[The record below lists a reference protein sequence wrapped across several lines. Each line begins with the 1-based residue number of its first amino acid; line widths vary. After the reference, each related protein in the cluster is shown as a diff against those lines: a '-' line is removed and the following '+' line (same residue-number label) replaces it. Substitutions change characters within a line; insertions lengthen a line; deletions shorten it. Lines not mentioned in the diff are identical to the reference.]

1 VALSPGTPLG
11 PYEVLGSIGEGG
23 MGQVYRARDTKL
35 DRDVAL
41 KVLPESFASDP
52 ERLRRF
58 EREAKTLASLNHA
71 NIAQIYGIVDA
82 DGRQAIVMELVA
94 GRTLDAVIQAD
105 ADRWGTGVPVTDAVA
120 IASQIAEALETAHE
134 AGIVHRDLKPA
145 NVMVRDDGV
154 VKVLD
159 FGLARPADTTAAAF
173 SSPTMLSPAMTGH
186 GVILG
191 TASYMSPEQ
200 AKGRPADKRSD
211 IWAFGVVL
219 HEMLTGKPLFG
230 GETVTEVIA
239 AVLKDTPN
247 LDAVPASTPLAL
259 RRLLERCLERD
270 PRLRLRDIGEARIA
284 LARLYGA
291 TADGPTGQNAPD
303 RTRRSPIRALAY
315 ALGTVA
321 VAAAAGVAAWI
332 AKPGGTP
339 VPIRRFELPRPIAE
353 SSSFALAPDGSR
365 IAYVHRGH
373 LYVHALDSGI
383 ANDLVAIPPS
393 ANTVFWSPDSR
404 TIGLTVDASLKTI
417 PASGGALFTVCKVPA
432 SGLVMTSRWQPDNT
446 ILFAVWRD
454 SLYRVSASGGTPEL
468 HAAIDAATEVDFHSI
483 ATLPGNRLAV
493 TTHVRGDDGARLD
506 VIAGGRRTP
515 LASTRDINSVRF
527 QSPDKLLFLRIGV
540 NAGVWVAPLAASVD
554 LTRATLLEP
563 GAIDFDAATDGTLV
577 AYFLPKDRR
586 ELIWVTR
593 RGEITALAGLP
604 FETGTGDI
612 ALSPDHRRAVL
623 SVRAADLTAHFV
635 VRDLTTGSDTPIPA
649 PEAVTV
655 MTSSATVSWTPAQR
669 LLYAAGGIESW
680 RIHDWPSD
688 GSTGGRVLADGLGAV
703 MVADGSQVLFLRDER
718 GATRLFRAP
727 VKTDGSLGPAAPV
740 FGERDGQRVRTFDV
754 SPDGRLLAF
763 TTTNSDTQQLNV
775 ILTTLP
781 DLGERRQVTSSGG
794 NRPRFSRDGREL
806 YFLSG
811 QRDSAGRTR
820 GQLNVVSIRT
830 SPLTIGVPETVLE
843 AGENGRPAISGFD
856 IAADGRLLMT
866 RKAPAAPGD
875 EGRAV
880 LRQNWMAAITK

>member
-1 VALSPGTPLG
+1 M
-11 PYEVLGSIGEGG
+11 GE
-23 MGQVYRARDTKL
+23 VYRARDTKL

-41 KVLPESFASDP
+41 KLLPESFATDP

-58 EREAKTLASLNHA
+58 DREAKTLASLNHA

-82 DGRQAIVMELVA
+82 DGRQALVMELVA
-94 GRTLDAVIQAD
+94 GRTLDAVIRAH
-105 ADRWGTGVPVTDAVA
+105 ADRSGAGVPVTDAVA
-120 IASQIAEALETAHE
+120 MASQIAEALETAHE

-159 FGLARPADTTAAAF
+159 FGLARHADTAAASAAATF

-186 GVILG
+186 GVIIG

-200 AKGRPADKRSD
+200 AKGRTADKRSD

-239 AVLKDTPN
+239 AVLKDAPN
-247 LDAVPASTPLAL
+247 FDAVPASTPPAL

-284 LARLYGA
+284 LARGDGA
-291 TADGPTGQNAPD
+291 TADGRTGQNSPD
-303 RTRRSPIRALAY
+303 RTRRSPVRALAY
-315 ALGTVA
+315 ALGAVA
-321 VAAAAGVAAWI
+321 VAAAVGVMAWI
-332 AKPGGTP
+332 AKPAGAP
-339 VPIRRFELPRPIAE
+339 VPVRRFELPRPIGE
-353 SSSFALAPDGSR
+353 SPSVALAPDGSR
-365 IAYVHRGH
+365 IAYVRRGH

-383 ANDLVAIPPS
+383 PSDLVAIPPS
-393 ANTVFWSPDSR
+393 ASAVFWSPDSR
-404 TIGLTVDASLKTI
+404 TIGINVDASLKTI

-432 SGLVMTSRWQPDNT
+432 SGQVMAALWQPDNT

-468 HAAIDAATEVDFHSI
+468 HTAIDVATEVDFHSM
-483 ATLPGNRLAV
+483 AMLPGNRLAV

-506 VIAGGRRTP
+506 VIAGHRRTP
-515 LASTRDINSVRF
+515 LASPRDINSVRF
-527 QSPDKLLFLRIGV
+527 QPPDRLLFVRIGV
-540 NAGVWVAPLAASVD
+540 NAGVWVAPLGASLD
-554 LTRATLLEP
+554 LARATLLEP
-563 GAIDFDAATDGTLV
+563 GAIDFDAAADGTLV
-577 AYFLPKDRR
+577 ANFLPKDRR

-593 RGEITALAGLP
+593 RGEITALPGLP
-604 FETGTGDI
+604 FDTGTGDI
-612 ALSPDHRRAVL
+612 ALSPDRRRAVL

-655 MTSSATVSWTPAQR
+655 MTTSATVSWTPAQR
-669 LLYAAGGIESW
+669 LLYGAGGIESW

-688 GSTGGRVLADGLGAV
+688 GSTGGRVLTDGLGAR

-718 GATRLFRAP
+718 GALGLFRAP
-727 VKTDGSLGPAAPV
+727 VQTDGSLGPAAPV
-740 FGERDGQRVRTFDV
+740 FAERDAPHIRTFDV

-763 TTTNSDTQQLNV
+763 STTNSDMPQLNV
-775 ILTTLP
+775 IVTTLP
-781 DLGERRQVTSSGG
+781 DLRERRQVTSSGG
-794 NRPRFSRDGREL
+794 NRPLFSRDGREL

-811 QRDSAGRTR
+811 QRDSAGLTR

-830 SPLTIGVPETVLE
+830 SPLTVGVPETVLV
-843 AGENGRPAISGFD
+843 AGENAGPALSGFD
-856 IAADGRLLMT
+856 VAADGRLLMT